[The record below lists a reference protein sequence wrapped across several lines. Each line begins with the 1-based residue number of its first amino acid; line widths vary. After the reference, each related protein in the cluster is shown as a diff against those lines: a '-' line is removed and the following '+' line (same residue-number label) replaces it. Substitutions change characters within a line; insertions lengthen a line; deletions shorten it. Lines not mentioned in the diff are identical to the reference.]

1 MRIMKKSKEMKEGRE
16 HRGRVL
22 CKNFDV
28 YFLFIITTCMLSW
41 KGWYLIA
48 TIRLVLRTKG
58 ICQVW
63 K

>member
-1 MRIMKKSKEMKEGRE
+1 MRTMAKNKEVKERRE
-16 HRGRVL
+16 CRGRVL

-28 YFLFIITTCMLSW
+28 YFLFIITTYMLSW
-41 KGWYLIA
+41 EGWYLIT
-48 TIRLVLRTKG
+48 TIRLVLRPTG